1 MSKKW
6 QKKLTKVLED
16 PNYYHEF
23 MCLMEKHFPNKCAVC
38 AYKGTE
44 REEFRYGIVVDVD
57 FVFDH
62 YGENGW
68 FVHFI
73 NKKGIVEEFCL
84 NLEDV
89 EYATNEYFFGDMD
102 DNLKVLKQCENMVD
116 AFQYLEQVLRDGKKV
131 LEEI

>member
-6 QKKLTKVLED
+6 QKKLTKALED

-23 MCLMEKHFPNKCAVC
+23 MCLMEEHFPNKCAVC
-38 AYKGTE
+38 AYKGTK

-57 FVFDH
+57 YTYEV
-62 YGENGW
+62 NGW
-68 FVHFI
+68 YVHFI
-73 NKKGIVEEFCL
+73 NKNGSVEELCL
-84 NLEDV
+84 NIDDNDV
-89 EYATNEYFFGDMD
+89 DAAHEYFFGDMD

-116 AFQYLEQVLRDGKKV
+116 AFQYLEQVMRDGKKV